1 MEITYRCTLNDA
13 YTLWGGSPVGLP
25 YGVNS
30 FHVEQYN
37 VIPTHYIEDTLTG
50 WTHGKGF
57 YHSMASHFDSDALYI
72 EHPTQGNTFTQ

>member
-1 MEITYRCTLNDA
+1 M
-13 YTLWGGSPVGLP
+13 GLP
-25 YGVNS
+25 YRCDS

-72 EHPTQGNTFTQ
+72 EHHHTRKHTHNDEQLSTLVSTQGIFDSAYTL